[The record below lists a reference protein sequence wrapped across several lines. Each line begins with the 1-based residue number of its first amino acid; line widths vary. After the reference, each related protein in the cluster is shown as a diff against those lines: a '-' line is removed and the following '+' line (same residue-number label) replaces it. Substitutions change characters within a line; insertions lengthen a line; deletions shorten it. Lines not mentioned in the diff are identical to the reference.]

1 MKIAPYLM
9 AVATL
14 VVLTGCSS
22 TSDKM
27 KKLSL
32 GMTPKQVQ
40 DTVGDPYTVRAAKV
54 YEDGKVMEVWE
65 YLPKFSLA
73 PRSYWVFFENGKVV
87 QWGVPG
93 DFAGKS
99 GVQVPVDEYTPIK
112 KVQ

>member
-1 MKIAPYLM
+1 MKIVSCLL
-9 AVATL
+9 AVVAAVTL
-14 VVLTGCSS
+14 TSCSS
-22 TSDKM
+22 TSEKI

-40 DTVGDPYTVRAAKV
+40 DNVGEPTTVRAAKV

-65 YLPKFSLA
+65 YLPKFSLT

-99 GVQVPVDEYTPIK
+99 GTSVPVDEYSPIK
-112 KVQ
+112 KGL

>member
-1 MKIAPYLM
+1 MKVAPYLL
-9 AVATL
+9 ALACCVAL
-14 VVLTGCSS
+14 ASCSS
-22 TSDKM
+22 TSDRI

-32 GMTPKQVQ
+32 GMTPAQVK
-40 DTVGDPYTVRAAKV
+40 DAVGDPDTIRAAKV

-65 YLPKFSLA
+65 YMPRMALS

-99 GVQVPVDEYTPIK
+99 GNSVPVDEYSPIK
-112 KVQ
+112 RSQ